1 MANTYSQ
8 MNIHAVFAV
17 RGRENLLRED
27 FRDSLFSY
35 INGIIKGIGLFPLA
49 VNGYRDHVHVLF
61 ELNPSISVSK
71 VLQEIKAN
79 SSKWINDQKFF
90 KQKFHWQNGYGA
102 FSYSRSQ
109 RDRVIKYIQNQKR
122 HHERNSFRNEY
133 LKMLDNSE
141 VQYDSKYIFEFYD

>member
-17 RGRENLLRED
+17 SGRENLLKED
-27 FRDSLFSY
+27 FRDTLFSY
-35 INGIIKGIGLFPLA
+35 ISGIIRGIGLYPLA
-49 VNGYRDHVHVLF
+49 VNGHHDHIHIIF
-61 ELNPSISVSK
+61 ELNPSMSVSK
-71 VLQEIKAN
+71 AMQEIKAN
-79 SSKWINDQKFF
+79 SSKWINDQNIFP
-90 KQKFHWQNGYGA
+90 QKFHWQNGYGA

-109 RDRVIKYIQNQKR
+109 RDRVIKYIQNQYK

-141 VQYDSKYIFEFYD
+141 IQYDSKYIFEFCY

>member
-8 MNIHAVFAV
+8 INVHAVFAV

-27 FRDSLFSY
+27 FRGSLYSY

-49 VNGYRDHVHVLF
+49 VNGYSDHVHILF
-61 ELNPSISVSK
+61 ELNPSMSVSK
-71 VLQEIKAN
+71 AMQEIKAN

-90 KQKFHWQNGYGA
+90 KKKFHWQNGYGA

-109 RDRVIKYIQNQKR
+109 RDRVIKYIHNQKR

-133 LKMLDNSE
+133 LKMLENSE